1 MFNTNICLFLASIF
15 FISTTFVD
23 GAEKNDSL
31 APTVRFCYECT
42 SILHPGCAD
51 EFEGDTK
58 FPHEKVLKYN
68 YSRSCSDSDLLPYHE
83 PGKTPRAVG
92 CRKILQEVD
101 GKTRIVR
108 QCAYTKPDDTDEVSG
123 LKRTGNQGVRLFY
136 YQCARDYC
144 NSATKTTTT
153 AIFSIILTVIFAFV
167 VRL

>member
-1 MFNTNICLFLASIF
+1 MINTNIGFVLLSIF
-15 FISTTFVD
+15 FVSTIVVLVD
-23 GAEKNDSL
+23 GAENV
-31 APTVRFCYECT
+31 TVRYCYECN

-51 EFEGDTK
+51 GFEGDNK

-68 YSRSCSDSDLLPYHE
+68 YSRACSDSNLLPHTKKDD
-83 PGKTPRAVG
+83 PPPRAVG

-108 QCAYTKPDDTDEVSG
+108 QCAYTKPEDSDEVNG
-123 LKRTGNQGVRLFY
+123 MKRTGNQGVRLFY

-144 NSATKTTTT
+144 NSATKSVGLVILT
-153 AIFSIILTVIFAFV
+153 IILPVIFAFV